1 MSSEYRVVGGTRRSI
16 FIPQTRVLKREE
28 TLQRLAGGGGIG
40 VYFQPWDF
48 DFLKSPVHV
57 PGGAML
63 EYVAATKVVRDTSNS
78 TRGTF
83 YAFTDATPVYS

>member
-40 VYFQPWDF
+40 AYFQPWDF
-48 DFLKSPVHV
+48 DFLATPVHV

-63 EYVAATKVVRDTSNS
+63 EYVAATRVVRDTSNS
-78 TRGTF
+78 TSGT
-83 YAFTDATPVYS
+83 YYPFTDVSPV